1 MEDEQ
6 FTASSSFS
14 EHYLPHEARLGG
26 TSWCA
31 ESSDTEN
38 WIQVD
43 FGADVIIQELLI
55 GGNGGN
61 TVFYVN
67 QYILEHGPNSDQLSS
82 ILQANSTDPMVFTR
96 PDSPDAS
103 ITVLPTPLTTRVL
116 RIVSVVHSGT
126 EPCLDMEAIG
136 CVLAPSK
143 ILYISIII
151 YTEGS
156 YTVTSQMKKALKS
169 RI

>member
-14 EHYLPHEARLGG
+14 ENYLPHEARLGG

-55 GGNGGN
+55 GGDGGTN
-61 TVFYVN
+61 QFYVT
-67 QYILEHGPNSDQLSS
+67 QFTIEHGPNSDQLSS

-96 PDSPDAS
+96 PDSPDVS
-103 ITVLPTPLTTRVL
+103 TTVLPTPLTTRVL
-116 RIVSVVHSGT
+116 RIVSVVHSGA

-156 YTVTSQMKKALKS
+156 
-169 RI
+169 